1 MSSGSVVLCLRIY
14 DELSLTVRKEW
25 TLNSFPQFH
34 VWSLPVL
41 LVHTFYCW
49 VEMASSKLFHKTSRW
64 LFEFGWRHGQ
74 SSILL
79 SSFTIHWAHSALLCE
94 RWEINN
100 TRWGLALSAPLF
112 PLSAG
117 ALERKV
123 EFCECF
129 QLVNGWLPTQMFW
142 SREMIPL
149 SSVPENLTQTDVRRQ
164 RILPNFQ
171 LCKYRTECMEN
182 TELGG
187 RLGKVVGMV

>member
-34 VWSLPVL
+34 VWSLPVFACSHL
-41 LVHTFYCW
+41 LLLSG
-49 VEMASSKLFHKTSRW
+49 MASSKLFHKTSRW

-117 ALERKV
+117 TGKK
-123 EFCECF
+123 
-129 QLVNGWLPTQMFW
+129 GWVLWMFPTSKWMAAN
-142 SREMIPL
+142 SNVLIKRND
-149 SSVPENLTQTDVRRQ
+149 SSVSSL
-164 RILPNFQ
+164 RI
-171 LCKYRTECMEN
+171 
-182 TELGG
+182 
-187 RLGKVVGMV
+187 